1 VCGCIVVDKE
11 NKQRMSG
18 PRRSEGQGF
27 EAFDAVFDAK
37 VEALR
42 RGDETISEEG
52 LEKLEVI
59 AAKAAKVSAALRAAA
74 ESEGPERGRRHQQ
87 PSHGQRR
94 G

>member
-27 EAFDAVFDAK
+27 EAFDAK